1 MSKKELEGGKFEGFE
16 LIPEVVENDVF
27 RLGAR
32 LRKEF
37 IDHDFDLKGFI
48 DEKNRFIASLASP
61 KQFMSSV
68 LYHSPIVKEKVKEW
82 VDQDADNIGMFLMKL
97 ERVFDFVDN
106 QTAEIEAGLLGYEEF
121 VEVYALLIDS
131 CIGGNIF
138 IASQFVGLVDGRSGG
153 LWDDFSNLL
162 ASGDFGYEEVVHLWN
177 SFERSWCE
185 FLIKTKFDIVAV
197 EGEIADLM
205 DLIKSDLGEENLS
218 NYVDKVFHP
227 VLNSLNG
234 IKEYLK

>member
-1 MSKKELEGGKFEGFE
+1 MSKKELECGKFEGFE
-16 LIPEVVENDVF
+16 LIPGVEENDVF
-27 RLGAR
+27 KLGAR

-48 DEKNRFIASLASP
+48 DEKNRFIRGLSST
-61 KQFMSSV
+61 KQFVSSV
-68 LYHSPIVKEKVKEW
+68 IYHSPVVKEKVNEW
-82 VDQDADNIGMFLMKL
+82 VNQDADNVGMFLMKL
-97 ERVFDFVDN
+97 ERVFVFVAN
-106 QTAEIEAGLLGYEEF
+106 QIGEINSNLLGHEEF

-131 CIGGNIF
+131 CIGENVF
-138 IASQFVGLVDGRSGG
+138 IASQFVDLVDGKSGG
-153 LWDDFSNLL
+153 LWDDLRQLL
-162 ASGDFGYEEVVHLWN
+162 ADGDFGYEEVVSLWN

-205 DLIKSDLGEENLS
+205 DLIKSDLGEEALV

-227 VLNSLNG
+227 ILNSLKG
-234 IKEYLK
+234 VKEFLK